1 MAKIKGY
8 WKWHEDEST
17 GEWISGDYRWN
28 CSFESNGQTFTAIE
42 TYYNTGVQCILYIG
56 EGTNKFVR
64 SFTSQGDEIVATWDT
79 KYLVM
84 NFGATW
90 QDIDDELYSFITNH
104 ADSWGMSD
112 RLITIYDNEQKVY
125 DKGYQV
131 GEKAGDAAGY
141 NRGYADGEQDGY
153 SAGEL
158 KGYNDGKTEGRA
170 EGKAEGLKEGYDNG
184 YQDGLVSSE
193 AYEKG
198 KQAEYNAFWNM
209 IQDHGNRTDY
219 GQAFRNWRSSTEYL
233 RPKYK
238 VVPTASTSAMNTFYN
253 CEGLKK
259 VEAEYFDFSKKARG
273 GYQGSGWYHTFT
285 TCGELEEI
293 EDIGIMPDTDLTNT
307 FAHCPNLK
315 KIAMIRVDANT
326 VISSGIFEGC
336 KSLESVTFDGEI
348 GYGMNLKWSTKLN
361 LASMQNI
368 VACLAELAEGVS
380 GKTLTLSETAVN
392 AIRGVS
398 GADFVT
404 PSTGTLTVEWLNIQS
419 EAQRKGWDIVLA

>member
-17 GEWISGDYRWN
+17 GEWISGDFRWN
-28 CSFESNGQTFTAIE
+28 CSFESNGQTFTEIE
-42 TYYNTGVQCILYIG
+42 TYYNTGVQYIGYIG
-56 EGTNKFVR
+56 EGTNKSVR
-64 SFTSQGDEIVATWDT
+64 SFSSQGDEIVATWNT

-112 RLITIYDNEQKVY
+112 RLITIYNNEQKVY

-141 NRGYADGEQDGY
+141 DRGYAKGEQDGY

-184 YQDGLVSSE
+184 YQDGLASSE
-193 AYEKG
+193 GYSK
-198 KQAEYNAFWNM
+198 AESDFWDTV
-209 IQDHGNRTDY
+209 QDYGNRTDY
-219 GQAFRNWRSSTEYL
+219 SMAFRNWRCEHL
-233 RPKYK
+233 HPKYK
-238 VVPTASTSAMNTFYN
+238 VVPTTANSAINTFYN
-253 CEGLKK
+253 NDGLKK
-259 VEAEYFDFSKKARG
+259 VEAKYFDFSNKPRG
-273 GYQGSGWYHTFT
+273 GYSGSGWYHTFT
-285 TCGELEEI
+285 TCGELEEV
-293 EDIGIMPDTDLTNT
+293 EDIGIMPDFDMANT
-307 FAHCPNLK
+307 FQYCGKLK
-315 KIAMIRVDANT
+315 KVAKITVDVNT
-326 VISSGIFEGC
+326 VISTTIFEGC

-361 LASMQNI
+361 RASIENI
-368 VACLAELAEGVS
+368 INHLSDNVS
-380 GKTLTLSETAVN
+380 GKTLTLSTTAVN
-392 AIRGVS
+392 KAFPDLS
-398 GADFVT
+398 NNEDWGALVMAHQNW
-404 PSTGTLTVEWLNIQS
+404 SISLV
-419 EAQRKGWDIVLA
+419 

>member
-17 GEWISGDYRWN
+17 GEWISGDFRWN
-28 CSFESNGQTFTAIE
+28 CSFESNGQTFTDIE
-42 TYYNTGVQCILYIG
+42 TYYNTGVQCIGYIG
-56 EGTNKFVR
+56 EGTNKSVR
-64 SFTSQGDEIVATWDT
+64 SFSSQGDEIVATWNT

-131 GEKAGDAAGY
+131 GEEAGDAAGY
-141 NRGYADGEQDGY
+141 DRGYSAGEQDGY

-198 KQAEYNAFWNM
+198 KQAEHDAFWGAF
-209 IQDHGNRTDY
+209 QTAQRTDWTY
-219 GQAFRNWRSSTEYL
+219 AFMGESWNDITF
-233 RPKYK
+233 RPKYDLVLSGSSK
-238 VVPTASTSAMNTFYN
+238 QVFMNCKITDLEKILGECGVTLDTSGATALNQLF
-253 CEGLKK
+253 
-259 VEAEYFDFSKKARG
+259 
-273 GYQGSGWYHTFT
+273 QGSTVTAIPTIDCTSCSIAGINYMFNKCTSLKTIRKLIVDSAINPATNPFT
-285 TCGELEEI
+285 GCSALEY
-293 EDIGIMPDTDLTNT
+293 
-307 FAHCPNLK
+307 
-315 KIAMIRVDANT
+315 IR
-326 VISSGIFEGC
+326 FEGDINWAL
-336 KSLESVTFDGEI
+336 KLGDSPKLTRESIENII
-348 GYGMNLKWSTKLN
+348 GHLYSG
-361 LASMQNI
+361 ASN
-368 VACLAELAEGVS
+368 
-380 GKTLTLSETAVN
+380 KTLTLSETAVN
-392 AIRGVS
+392 AAFGDEWDSYVTAHKPS
-398 GADFVT
+398 GWNI
-404 PSTGTLTVEWLNIQS
+404 TL
-419 EAQRKGWDIVLA
+419 A